1 MKNALFASLFF
12 LSLTCFS
19 QQSINMTVSDVKE
32 TRQMLQDFSSIDL
45 NVAIQG
51 VKVNDENR
59 VKIKE
64 ITSATDDKGN
74 ELKQKEDFF
83 NIGYNTN
90 NLINIKLEAPSRN
103 ATKIKTVTGVLKYF
117 SPSEE
122 NGSKVTIKNIA
133 EAYHKD
139 LLKDDKNI
147 KLVLLDREKLLE
159 AVNDENSYKKYK
171 KELQK
176 RGNLNNAIIETKNS
190 FKDYLDKFSSFG
202 YGDYLSFYI
211 EDNDKKIVSVSV
223 KNKQNETVSFILS
236 RPDTNIALVTI
247 NDKLSPDWTM
257 EILVENDKSLK
268 EYKFSLSDIVLP

>member
-1 MKNALFASLFF
+1 MKNTLFASLFF

-147 KLVLLDREKLLE
+147 KLVLLDKEKLLE
-159 AVNDENSYKKYK
+159 AVNDENSFKKYK

-176 RGNLNNAIIETKNS
+176 KGNLNNAIIETKNS